1 MIRTQV
7 LWRTITMAT
16 ALSVV
21 AACNGDRAIAPS
33 SAPVGVRASMGS
45 GDSGGSF
52 VSSNSGSNDTTFT
65 TFTVRPD
72 RGIVKTLNGGHQLA
86 IAAHA
91 ICDLSSSYGPDEWD
105 QPCAPA
111 TTPVTISAR
120 SWIDANGHPRVD
132 FRPRLRFVP
141 SDQANAILW
150 LMDKTAAYDPSYKIF
165 YCADGASVCIDE
177 SITDPTVATQR
188 DVRGF
193 LYRRIKHFSGYNIA
207 SGYAAE
213 SAE

>member
-7 LWRTITMAT
+7 LWRTVTMAM
-16 ALSVV
+16 ALSAV
-21 AACNGDRAIAPS
+21 AACNGDRAIAPTS
-33 SAPVGVRASMGS
+33 VPVGVRASTGS
-45 GDSGGSF
+45 SDGGSLI
-52 VSSNSGSNDTTFT
+52 SSSSGTNDTSFT
-65 TFTVRPD
+65 TFTVRPE

-91 ICDLSSSYGPDEWD
+91 ICDLSSSYGPTEWD
-105 QPCAPA
+105 QPCSPA

-120 SWIDANGHPRVD
+120 SWVDANGHPRVD

-141 SDQANAILW
+141 SEQANAILW
-150 LMDKTAAYDPSYKIF
+150 LMDKSAANDPSYRIL
-165 YCADGASVCIDE
+165 YCADTETTCIDE
-177 SITDPTVATQR
+177 SLADPTLATQR

-207 SGYAAE
+207 SGYAD